1 MLYTCQGGAISI
13 TCRTSADVLRWIITL
28 LHNDSQPHNQR
39 TFVRQLSYL
48 GTLQMEQPIITALTI
63 LNVSRSLNDTSP
75 LPLISTISTG
85 NTTVDLNGTVITCSG
100 ETTGL
105 LPVTDTIEIILIG
118 NNSGSLNNSMLVMV
132 HYDNI
137 YFQNT

>member
-1 MLYTCQGGAISI
+1 MSV

-48 GTLQMEQPIITALTI
+48 GTLQIEQPIITALTI

-75 LPLISTISTG
+75 LPLISIISTG

-100 ETTGL
+100 EMMGL
-105 LPVTDTIEIILIG
+105 LPVTDTTEIILIG
-118 NNSGSLNNSMLVMV
+118 NNSGSLNNSTLVMV
-132 HYDNI
+132 HYVI
-137 YFQNT
+137 IPQNT